1 MGQMKHT
8 VAVYGPQAI
17 SFQFLIKSNQ
27 FLIKSN

>member
-8 VAVYGPQAI
+8 VAAYGPQAI